1 MVLPED
7 LVPSPGHRLSS
18 IVSKA
23 EKALGTRL
31 GQCCWLSIHAGLSTD
46 RSAVNYALKSILIT
60 EKLKDLNLGPHTR
73 QQANEYVEMKY
84 RSNV

>member
-18 IVSKA
+18 IISKA

-31 GQCCWLSIHAGLSTD
+31 GQCCWLSIHAGL
-46 RSAVNYALKSILIT
+46 KSILIT
-60 EKLKDLNLGPHTR
+60 GKLKDLNLGPHTR

>member
-18 IVSKA
+18 IISKA

-31 GQCCWLSIHAGLSTD
+31 GQCCWLSIHAGLSID
-46 RSAVNYALKSILIT
+46 RSAVNYALTRLCARVNLCPVGFSCCI
-60 EKLKDLNLGPHTR
+60 KLDGQSNL
-73 QQANEYVEMKY
+73 QYC
-84 RSNV
+84 